1 MELEVKHLKHY
12 LGHKLRILRPDNRT
26 SLELVGIV
34 GNLYV
39 FNDDY
44 CRESYGEIK
53 SKLNKPILHR
63 LSSINKPIE
72 VNGKAVVVLDLIR
85 DTNHSFYFSAG
96 YICEKCSDYSLQHQ
110 GYGTYPYWLIEILA
124 EHHIDFQ
131 GLIPAGLAIDINTL
145 KQ

>member
-1 MELEVKHLKHY
+1 MELEVKHLAPY
-12 LGHKLRILRPDNRT
+12 LPYG
-26 SLELVGIV
+26 LELIVSTDWSEYETTLIIHSFSDDLKDGININEAISM
-34 GNLYV
+34 GA
-39 FNDDY
+39 
-44 CRESYGEIK
+44 
-53 SKLNKPILHR
+53 KPILHP

-72 VNGKAVVVLDLIR
+72 VNGKTVVVLDLIR

-145 KQ
+145 NNK